1 MKEEK
6 PAVAMNNNIQKEK
19 REGRIASKIT
29 DGLQQI
35 GTMGIEIRTAMSKMG
50 DATSIALI
58 KYRSSSPKVETEAVK
73 CQGMSSAE
81 LEKELERIN
90 QELEKQKQI
99 LKTAQRKLAAYL
111 ENVGK
116 DPEFGGGGSIE

>member
-19 REGRIASKIT
+19 REGSIASKIT
-29 DGLQQI
+29 DGLQRI
-35 GTMGIEIRTAMSKMG
+35 GTMGIEARTAMSKMG

-58 KYRSSSPKVETEAVK
+58 KYRNSSPKVETEAVK
-73 CQGMSSAE
+73 YQGMSSAE
-81 LEKELERIN
+81 LERELERIN
-90 QELEKQKQI
+90 QELEEQKQI
-99 LKTAQRKLAAYL
+99 LKKAQRKLAAYL
-111 ENVGK
+111 ENAGK